1 MNRLIIAIGILLLG
15 LLFLLLNGADGKVAG
30 LTGDQI
36 ANLVYLLP
44 MIALMGAGI
53 LAARRNW
60 SQSAR
65 NFLIWLV
72 IILVLATLSLFRQ
85 DALRIGERLMAGLM
99 PGHAV
104 TVTNKDGSREV
115 LLSRDISGHFSATV
129 TVNAQLIQ
137 MLVDTGASGIVL
149 TYEDAV
155 QVGIIPENL
164 TYSTRVMTANG
175 ETTVAPIDLSTVEIG
190 PIRRWG
196 VKGLVA
202 RRGALDQSL
211 LGMSF
216 LSTLSSFHMQ
226 TDELRLKD

>member
-1 MNRLIIAIGILLLG
+1 
-15 LLFLLLNGADGKVAG
+15 
-30 LTGDQI
+30 
-36 ANLVYLLP
+36 
-44 MIALMGAGI
+44 MGAGI
-53 LAARRNW
+53 LAARKNW

-65 NFLIWLV
+65 NLLIWLG
-72 IILVLATLSLFRQ
+72 IILLLATLSLYRD
-85 DALRIGERLMAGLM
+85 DAKRVGARLLAGLL

-104 TVTNKDGSREV
+104 TVTNADGSREV
-115 LLSRDISGHFSATV
+115 LLSRDLSGHFTAVV
-129 TVNAQLIQ
+129 TINAQPLP
-137 MLVDTGASGIVL
+137 MLVDTGASAIVL

-175 ETTVAPIDLSTVEIG
+175 EATAAPIDLSTVEIG

-196 VKGLVA
+196 VEALVA

>member
-1 MNRLIIAIGILLLG
+1 MTRLLIVLAILLLG
-15 LLFLLLNGADGKVAG
+15 SLLLVMNASDGRIAG

-36 ANLVYLLP
+36 AYLVYYLP

-53 LAARRNW
+53 VAARKNW

-72 IILVLATLSLFRQ
+72 IILALATISLFRE
-85 DALRIGERLMAGLM
+85 DAKRIGARLLAGLL

-104 TVTNKDGSREV
+104 TVTNKDGSHDV
-115 LLSRDISGHFSATV
+115 LLSRDLSGHFSATV
-129 TVNAQLIQ
+129 TVNAQPIE
-137 MLVDTGASGIVL
+137 MLVDTGASAVVL

-155 QVGIIPENL
+155 LVGIIPENL
-164 TYSTRVMTANG
+164 TYSTRVTTANG

-190 PIRRWG
+190 SIRRSG
-196 VKGLVA
+196 IKGLVA
-202 RRGALDQSL
+202 RRGALTESL